1 MSIIIT
7 GSSGFIGYSLA
18 KRFLQS
24 GFTVI
29 GVDIMNSYYD
39 ISLKKSRL
47 NQLKKYKKFFFH
59 KIDLCNQ
66 EKLNLIFTQYK
77 IKYVFNLAA
86 QAGVR
91 YSVENPDAYFNS
103 NILGFYS
110 LLSSIK
116 KFKVKYLFYASTSSV
131 YGKQSIFPI
140 QEKFDTNNP
149 LSFYPAT
156 KKTNEIPADI
166 FSKTYNIN
174 CVGLRFFTVYGPYGR
189 PDMSLF
195 KFVEA
200 ALNNKKIDVYNYG
213 KHSRDFTYVDDVTES
228 IFKLFFKIKEKN
240 ENFNEIFNVGN
251 SKPIELMQ
259 FIKEIE
265 LNLNKKIKINFLPM
279 QFGDVE
285 KTHSSSEKLQKFINY
300 RPNTS
305 VKIGIRNFIE
315 WYKDYYNV

>member
-7 GSSGFIGYSLA
+7 GSSGFIGYGLA
-18 KRFLQS
+18 KRFLKS

-29 GVDIMNSYYD
+29 GIDIMNNYYD
-39 ISLKKSRL
+39 VSLKKSRL

-59 KIDLCNQ
+59 KFDLCNQ
-66 EKLNLIFTQYK
+66 EKLNLIFRQYK

-110 LLSSIK
+110 LLSTIK
-116 KFKVKYLFYASTSSV
+116 KFNVKYLFYASTSSV
-131 YGKQSIFPI
+131 YGKQSKFPI
-140 QEKFDTNNP
+140 QEKFDTNKP
-149 LSFYPAT
+149 LSFYAAT
-156 KKTNEIPADI
+156 KKTNEILADI
-166 FSKTYNIN
+166 FSRTYSIN
-174 CVGLRFFTVYGPYGR
+174 SVGLRFFTVYGPYGR

-228 IFKLFFKIKEKN
+228 IFRLFLKVKEKN
-240 ENFNEIFNVGN
+240 ENLNEIFNVGN
-251 SKPIELMQ
+251 SKPIKLMQ

-265 LNLNKKIKINFLPM
+265 LNLKKKIKINFLPM

-285 KTHSSSEKLQKFINY
+285 KTHSSSKKLQKFINY

-305 VKIGIRNFIE
+305 VKIGVRNFIK

>member
-1 MSIIIT
+1 M
-7 GSSGFIGYSLA
+7 
-18 KRFLQS
+18 
-24 GFTVI
+24 
-29 GVDIMNSYYD
+29 
-39 ISLKKSRL
+39 
-47 NQLKKYKKFFFH
+47 
-59 KIDLCNQ
+59 
-66 EKLNLIFTQYK
+66 
-77 IKYVFNLAA
+77 
-86 QAGVR
+86 
-91 YSVENPDAYFNS
+91 
-103 NILGFYS
+103 
-110 LLSSIK
+110 
-116 KFKVKYLFYASTSSV
+116 
-131 YGKQSIFPI
+131 
-140 QEKFDTNNP
+140 
-149 LSFYPAT
+149 
-156 KKTNEIPADI
+156 
-166 FSKTYNIN
+166 
-174 CVGLRFFTVYGPYGR
+174 GLRFFTVYGPYGR

>member
-149 LSFYPAT
+149 LSFYAAT
-156 KKTNEIPADI
+156 KKTNEILADI

-265 LNLNKKIKINFLPM
+265 FAVL
-279 QFGDVE
+279 G
-285 KTHSSSEKLQKFINY
+285 
-300 RPNTS
+300 
-305 VKIGIRNFIE
+305 
-315 WYKDYYNV
+315 

>member
-149 LSFYPAT
+149 LSFYAAT
-156 KKTNEIPADI
+156 KKTNEILADI
-166 FSKTYNIN
+166 FSKTYSIN

-240 ENFNEIFNVGN
+240 EIFNEIFNVGN